1 MSTDIER
8 PHIVFATDFSPW
20 AAQAEAYALC
30 LASTWRASLTVVT
43 VLEFQPGMNPE
54 YEVNR
59 LYLDELMKSAKK
71 ELAALTERA
80 AARGIAVQTRM
91 ATGIP
96 SEEIL
101 GAARA
106 EDADVIVM
114 GTKGKT
120 GLAHV
125 LLGSTA
131 ERVIRSASCPVL
143 AVRAELSDGTLVD
156 PHPCAGVSVRRI
168 LVPVDFSDCSLEALE
183 YAAWL
188 AQRSGASLSLLHV
201 LEPISYGLDFTLSHE
216 PKREEMRARVTQRLA
231 GFVEALAGAKIAA
244 DSHVRGGLPADSILD
259 SARTLPA
266 DVIVM
271 GTHGRRGLS
280 HLLSG
285 SVTEA
290 VLRQSRCPV
299 MTVRSPK
306 YAAGHR
312 RVIPV
317 SS

>member
-1 MSTDIER
+1 VSTDIER